1 MPRSALA
8 CGVADG
14 MCHVDQRPVG
24 PYSLARVSVC
34 ISCCADVLSGSVFLV
49 GRYRLAFFCSLFS
62 WVYVATDKVD
72 NRSSI
77 WFWRRIPGGLW
88 AKCPTSP
95 MKILYGIIS

>member
-1 MPRSALA
+1 MGCATLTK
-8 CGVADG
+8 G
-14 MCHVDQRPVG
+14 PVG
-24 PYSLARVSVC
+24 SIFPCAC
-34 ISCCADVLSGSVFLV
+34 IGVYQLLRGRSFWKAFFSLV
-49 GRYRLAFFCSLFS
+49 GIGLLSFVPYLA